1 MRCVGGRGPAVNGSS
16 EEAWRVLDALA
27 DDTSGEGPG
36 LFHAIAR
43 HLANATGMRQ
53 ALVAELTGPNK
64 AAPLGWWGIDSLTLE
79 SELELAGPLDE
90 AVHRGEAGEHL
101 NGDGQPILVDSLGR
115 CLGAGAWLVAPLG
128 APGERI
134 GFLCAFEESSL
145 GPNPKRLSILRAFA
159 ARAGPELARQKVER
173 GLAESQIY
181 RDLYEEAP
189 IAYVREDLESR
200 LISANGAALR
210 ILGLKADEVTNTFGA
225 SLVPDT
231 PDAQRR
237 VREALASVGRGTDTS
252 GVVLELRRKDDGRP
266 VWIQWWSKPE
276 TNGKYTRTMFIDI
289 TDRVLMEQ
297 EQSRLRA
304 QNLYLQEEIKSV
316 HNFEEIVG
324 QSPSLRTVLA
334 KVDRV
339 AKTDATVLLTGE
351 TGTGKEL
358 IARAIHSISRRSEKP
373 LIKLN
378 CAVLPTGLVESELFG
393 HEKGAFSGALQRR
406 LGRFELA
413 NGGTIFLDEIGEM
426 PPEAQVKL
434 LRVLQEH
441 EFERVGG
448 SETLK
453 TDVRVIAATN
463 RDLRRAVQEGTFR
476 EDLFYRLNVFPVEL
490 PPLRDRGSD
499 IALLVRFFIEKYA
512 AQIDRHIESIAP
524 ETMDQL
530 LSYRW
535 PGNVRELENLVE
547 RAMIL
552 ANGTELRIEPEIF
565 GSAGPRTEARKDL
578 HTLQKEHI
586 LEALR
591 RADWVIEGEGGAA
604 KQLGLHPNTLRSRIK
619 KLGIRRLSNR
629 PSEGP

>member
-1 MRCVGGRGPAVNGSS
+1 
-16 EEAWRVLDALA
+16 LDALA

-53 ALVAELTGPNK
+53 ALVAELTGPNN

-358 IARAIHSISRRSEKP
+358 IARVIHSISRRSEKP

-586 LEALR
+586 LEALH

-619 KLGIRRLSNR
+619 KLGIRRLSTG